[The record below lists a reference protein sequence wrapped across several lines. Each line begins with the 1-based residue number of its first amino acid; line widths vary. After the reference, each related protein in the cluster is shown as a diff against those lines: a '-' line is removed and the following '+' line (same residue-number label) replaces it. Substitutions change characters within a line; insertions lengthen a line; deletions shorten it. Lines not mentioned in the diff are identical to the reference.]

1 LQKRCAEPPPMRQS
15 IRWRT
20 RRVDAAHI
28 VWPRSHHLVEQSC
41 TGLVGGLADALPVL
55 DNL

>member
-1 LQKRCAEPPPMRQS
+1 MRQWT
-15 IRWRT
+15 RRRT
-20 RRVDAAHI
+20 RRTDAARI